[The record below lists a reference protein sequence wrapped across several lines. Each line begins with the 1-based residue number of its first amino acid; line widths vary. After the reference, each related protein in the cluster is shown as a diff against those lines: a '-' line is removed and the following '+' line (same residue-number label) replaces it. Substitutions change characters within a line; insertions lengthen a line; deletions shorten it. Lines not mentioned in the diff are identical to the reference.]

1 MSALLSLLIPITV
14 APPPLLN
21 LSKSLLGDGI
31 IPFTEP
37 WRDIMKLGELISKV
51 FSFTGRALDSTE
63 KLFDITDNILDTAIA
78 ITEDTKQDSLIDLK
92 ANNALRDQRLKDLG
106 ITD

>member
-1 MSALLSLLIPITV
+1 
-14 APPPLLN
+14 
-21 LSKSLLGDGI
+21 
-31 IPFTEP
+31 
-37 WRDIMKLGELISKV
+37 MKLFELIGKV

-78 ITEDTKQDSLIDLK
+78 ITEDIKQDSLIDTK
-92 ANNALRDQRLKDLG
+92 VNSELRSKRLQDLG

>member
-1 MSALLSLLIPITV
+1 
-14 APPPLLN
+14 
-21 LSKSLLGDGI
+21 
-31 IPFTEP
+31 
-37 WRDIMKLGELISKV
+37 MKLGELIGKA

-92 ANNALRDQRLKDLG
+92 VNSELRNKRLKELD
-106 ITD
+106 IS

>member
-1 MSALLSLLIPITV
+1 
-14 APPPLLN
+14 
-21 LSKSLLGDGI
+21 
-31 IPFTEP
+31 
-37 WRDIMKLGELISKV
+37 MKLGELIGKV

-78 ITEDTKQDSLIDLK
+78 VSEDTKQDALVDLK
-92 ANNALRDQRLKDLG
+92 VNNSLRNQRLKDLG

>member
-1 MSALLSLLIPITV
+1 MSALLSLLTHIPEI
-14 APPPLLN
+14 PPPLLS
-21 LSKSLLGDGI
+21 LSRGLLGDGT

-37 WRDIMKLGELISKV
+37 WRDIMKLGELIGKV

-63 KLFDITDNILDTAIA
+63 KLFDITDNLLDTAIA
-78 ITEDTKQDSLIDLK
+78 VSEDTKQDVLVDLK

-106 ITD
+106 IH

>member
-1 MSALLSLLIPITV
+1 
-14 APPPLLN
+14 
-21 LSKSLLGDGI
+21 
-31 IPFTEP
+31 
-37 WRDIMKLGELISKV
+37 MKLGELISKV

-92 ANNALRDQRLKDLG
+92 VNSELRNKRLKELD
-106 ITD
+106 IS